1 MKNYLVVGEKWV
13 RAIVFADEQ
22 CADRYIEKNCANIR
36 YTCYSE
42 AEFHEAYAQAEL
54 RVMEYGV
61 NDYFA
66 KALIVICCDAQ
77 GNRLSD
83 C

>member
-1 MKNYLVVGEKWV
+1 MKNYLVVGEKWL

-22 CADRYIEKNCANIR
+22 CADRYIEKNCTNIDYQR
-36 YTCYSE
+36 YSE
-42 AEFHEAYAQAEL
+42 EEFYQVYAEAEL
-54 RVMEYGV
+54 RIMEYGV

-66 KALIVICCDAQ
+66 QTLIVICRDAA
-77 GNRLSD
+77 GNTLSD

>member
-1 MKNYLVVGEKWV
+1 MKNYLVMGEKWV

-22 CADRYIEKNCANIR
+22 GADRYVEKNCANIEYKR
-36 YTCYSE
+36 YSE
-42 AEFHEAYAQAEL
+42 AEFNEAYAQTEQ

-61 NDYFA
+61 NDYWA
-66 KALIVICCDAQ
+66 KALIIICRDAQ

>member
-1 MKNYLVVGEKWV
+1 MKNYLVMGEKWV

-22 CADRYIEKNCANIR
+22 CADRYIEKNCTNISYQR
-36 YTCYSE
+36 YS
-42 AEFHEAYAQAEL
+42 AEEFNAAYADAEL

-61 NDYFA
+61 NDYMA
-66 KALIVICCDAQ
+66 RALIVICRDAK

>member
-1 MKNYLVVGEKWV
+1 MKNYLVLGEKWV

-22 CADRYIEKNCANIR
+22 CVDYFIEKNCVKSGYER
-36 YTCYSE
+36 YSE
-42 AEFHEAYAQAEL
+42 EEFNRVYAGFKMK
-54 RVMEYGV
+54 VMEYGV

-66 KALIVICCDAQ
+66 RSLIVICQDTE
-77 GNRLSD
+77 GHRLSD